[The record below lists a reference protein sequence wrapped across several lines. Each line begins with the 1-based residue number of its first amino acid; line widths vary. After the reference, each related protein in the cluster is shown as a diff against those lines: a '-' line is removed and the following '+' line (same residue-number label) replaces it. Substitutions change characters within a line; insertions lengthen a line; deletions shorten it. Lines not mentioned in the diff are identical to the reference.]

1 MRPFIGIL
9 FNVND
14 IEYFAPLSSPKPKH
28 MHIKNNLDIV
38 KIDKGKYG
46 VVNFNNMIPV
56 TKNNYKIYDFNLKSK
71 DIDELK
77 WQNLLKT
84 QLLWLNK
91 NIKYVNDKAL
101 NLYDKYVNNRL
112 DDRIK
117 IRCCNFILLEEKC
130 FEYNKKI

>member
-91 NIKYVNDKAL
+91 NIKYVKDKAL